1 MMFLHNLKYEFITC
15 IRSKSL
21 LLWLML
27 FPIVLGVL
35 FKVAFGSIYEK
46 NTLFS
51 AIPTAVVI
59 SEENGIFRSVM
70 DTVSGDDPPL
80 LSVTYADDDE
90 ARELLKNDEVS
101 GIIYAGDEVT
111 LTVAGTGIQ
120 EAILKAFIEQYGVY
134 ETLVEDTI
142 KNDPTKLQAVIS
154 ALSDDVS
161 ACTEIPVTQGNTDH
175 YIQYFYNLIAMVAI
189 FGSITGLHITEN
201 NQANMSALGA
211 RKNCSPTPK
220 SLSLSASLIGSFAAQ
235 AVCMLVCVTF
245 LAFVLKVDFG
255 DRLPLVYPAA
265 VIGGCMGVT
274 IGFFVGSISVLPQ
287 EAKLAINMSVSMV
300 LCFMSG
306 LMVADMKATIA
317 EIMPWFNNVNPVALI
332 SDSFYCLNLY
342 SDYERFT
349 VKIVSMLI
357 YSVLFAILG
366 IVLSRRKKYA
376 SI

>member
-1 MMFLHNLKYEFITC
+1 MFLHNLKYEFITC
-15 IRSKSL
+15 IRSKDL

-59 SEENGIFRSVM
+59 SEENEVFRSVI
-70 DTVSGDDPPL
+70 DSVSGDESPL
-80 LSVTYADDDE
+80 LDVTYADENE
-90 ARELLKNDEVS
+90 ALELLKNGDAS
-101 GIIYAGDEVT
+101 GVIYAGDDVT
-111 LTVAGTGIQ
+111 LTVAGTGMQ
-120 EAILKAFIEQYGVY
+120 ETLLKAFIEQYGVY
-134 ETLVEDTI
+134 ETLIEDTI
-142 KNDPTKLQAVIS
+142 KNDPTKLQAVVS
-154 ALSDDVS
+154 ALADDVS
-161 ACTEIPVTQGNTDH
+161 ACTEIPMTQGNTDQF
-175 YIQYFYNLIAMVAI
+175 IQYFYNLIAMVAI

-255 DRLPLVYPAA
+255 DRLPLVYLAA
-265 VIGGCMGVT
+265 VIGGCMGVAM
-274 IGFFVGSISVLPQ
+274 GFFVGSISVLPQ

-306 LMVADMKATIA
+306 LMVGNMKAIIA
-317 EIMPWFNNVNPVALI
+317 EAAPWFNNVNPVALI

-349 VKIVSMLI
+349 VKIISMLI
-357 YSVLFAILG
+357 YLVLFGILG
-366 IVLSRRKKYA
+366 IVLSRRKRYA

>member
-1 MMFLHNLKYEFITC
+1 MMFLHNLKYEFIGC
-15 IRSKSL
+15 IRNKDL

-51 AIPTAVVI
+51 AVPTAVVI
-59 SEENGIFRSVM
+59 TQENEIFRNVIDS
-70 DTVSGDDPPL
+70 VSGDESPL
-80 LSVTYADDDE
+80 LDVTYADENE
-90 ARELLKNDEVS
+90 ALELLKNNDVS

-111 LTVAGTGIQ
+111 LTVAGTGMQ
-120 EAILKAFIEQYGVY
+120 ETLLKAFIEQYGVY
-134 ETLVEDTI
+134 ETLIEDTI

-154 ALSDDVS
+154 ALSEDIS
-161 ACTEIPVTQGNTDH
+161 ACTEIPMTQGNTDQF
-175 YIQYFYNLIAMVAI
+175 IQYFYNLIAMVAI

-255 DRLPLVYPAA
+255 DRLPLVYLAA
-265 VIGGCMGVT
+265 VTGGSMGVT
-274 IGFFVGSISVLPQ
+274 MGFFVGSIRALPQ

-300 LCFMSG
+300 LCFLSG
-306 LMVADMKATIA
+306 LMVGNMKAIIA
-317 EIMPWFNNVNPVALI
+317 EAAPWFNNVNPVALI

-357 YSVLFAILG
+357 YLVLFGILG
-366 IVLSRRKKYA
+366 IVLSRRKRYA